1 MTEDQAKVYRL
12 YALRVTQEAVETAM
26 RERFSRIA
34 PGYILIYTAG
44 ARPEGGMEIDG
55 ENVKRLT
62 KADEDWIMSCAT
74 ALLRDRLEKEK
85 PKTMEHL
92 SRMIDELSSALAE
105 ERRKQAG
112 TAEDAENGD
121 RDKRTE

>member
-1 MTEDQAKVYRL
+1 MTEDQTKVYRL
-12 YALRVTQEAVETAM
+12 YALRVTQESVETAM

-55 ENVKRLT
+55 ENVKLT

-74 ALLRDRLEKEK
+74 ALLRERLEKEK
-85 PKTMEHL
+85 PKTMENL

-121 RDKRTE
+121 RDK

>member
-1 MTEDQAKVYRL
+1 MTEDQTKVYRL
-12 YALRVTQEAVETAM
+12 YALRVTQESVE
-26 RERFSRIA
+26 
-34 PGYILIYTAG
+34 TAG

-74 ALLRDRLEKEK
+74 ALLRERLEKEK
-85 PKTMEHL
+85 PKTMENL

-121 RDKRTE
+121 RDK

>member
-1 MTEDQAKVYRL
+1 MAEEKVYRL
-12 YALRVTQEAVETAM
+12 YALRVTQESVETAM
-26 RERFSRIA
+26 SERFSRIA

-44 ARPEGGMEIDG
+44 GQPKNSLEIKGDD
-55 ENVKRLT
+55 VKRLS
-62 KADEDWIMSCAT
+62 KADEDWIMSCAA
-74 ALLRDRLEKEK
+74 ALLRERLEREK
-85 PKTMEHL
+85 PKTMENL

-121 RDKRTE
+121 RDK